1 MAGQQPSTLRA
12 AMRLVA
18 AGIRERW
25 APATSPPVA
34 PGRKLAVERRG
45 IIINLTRVRRYLDAT
60 RGSALYQADGSE
72 VVIPPTYPSVWETA
86 LTLELLALVK
96 LPFPSAGVIRIRDEL
111 VGIRPMRVHD
121 RFRCRVELERIEPH
135 PRGTRL
141 SLKCR
146 SWNAAGQ
153 LCQENA
159 TEILMQSRSRRTDG
173 ESTLSEQR
181 RPAREMGEGH
191 EAQWREHSKWDIDA
205 DAGLRFARASGD
217 FNPAHLWSWTARLVG
232 FSRPIL
238 HGHCS
243 LAMIVH
249 QLGRPATEAGKPML
263 RSIAAEFRSPLALPA
278 AVRLMVASESGGSA
292 QRFRLEDATGRAGQ
306 RPYIEGSYLG

>member
-1 MAGQQPSTLRA
+1 MAGEQPSNLRA

-18 AGIRERW
+18 AGIREKW
-25 APATSPPVA
+25 APATAPPVA

-45 IIINLTRVRRYLDAT
+45 ISIDLARVGRYLDAT
-60 RGSALYQADGSE
+60 RGPALHQAGGPE
-72 VVIPPTYPSVWETA
+72 VIPPTYPSVWETA
-86 LTLELLALVK
+86 LTLELLALVR
-96 LPFPSAGVIRIRDEL
+96 LPFPSAGVIRLRDEL
-111 VGIRPMRVHD
+111 VAIRPMRVHD

-159 TEILMQSRSRRTDG
+159 TEILMQSRDRRTDG
-173 ESTLSEQR
+173 GTTLSDHQR
-181 RPAREMGEGH
+181 PTRGIEEGY
-191 EAQWREHSKWDIDA
+191 EPQWREHSKWDIAA

-249 QLGRPATEAGKPML
+249 QLGRPAAEAGKPFL
-263 RSIAAEFRSPLALPA
+263 RSIEAEFRSPLALPA
-278 AVRLMVASESGGSA
+278 EVRLMVAGGSSESG
-292 QRFRLEDATGRAGQ
+292 QNFRLEEATGGAGK
-306 RPYIEGSYLG
+306 RPYVEGRYVG